1 MVCLVGEGLCLM
13 ASSIGVK
20 MGSAPDGGFGSDLTV
35 GFGVAG
41 FSGSD

>member
-1 MVCLVGEGLCLM
+1 MCLVGEGLCLT

-20 MGSAPDGGFGSDLTV
+20 MGSAPEGGFGSDLMV

-41 FSGSD
+41 FSDSD